1 MKVFKRILIGLIILL
16 LALAVIYFLGPKLER
31 PQFAQDLPE
40 IPADIITLESW
51 VNDRELSN
59 SNIKPNNQAQVIW
72 FDEKLNP
79 TEYSVVY
86 LHGFGASHQEGFPVH
101 RNLADSLE
109 ANLYLARQI
118 GHGLSSENSFKG
130 ITAESYMMS
139 AMEALSI
146 GQLLGEKVIL
156 IGTSTGA
163 AQAIWLAAQFPDQ
176 VEALILYSPYIALK
190 NSSNEK
196 LVLGPWG
203 TTFTEWVMG
212 GEVNQEIRPDSVAAY
227 WSEYYHLDAYFA
239 LFSMIHESMQA
250 KTFEK
255 VNCPVFMAYYYKDEE
270 NQDEVVSVP
279 AMKEMFEYLPNEHKK
294 AIAFPNTGDHVIA
307 SELRSKDW
315 LGVRDSSWVFI
326 KEVVLNTN

>member
-40 IPADIITLESW
+40 IPADFITLESW

>member
-1 MKVFKRILIGLIILL
+1 MKVFKRIFIGLIILIVTV
-16 LALAVIYFLGPKLER
+16 AVIYFLGPKLER

-40 IPADIITLESW
+40 IPVDIITLESW
-51 VNDRELSN
+51 VNEREQSN
-59 SNIKPNNQAQVIW
+59 PNIKPNNQAQVIW
-72 FDEKLNP
+72 FDDKLNP

-86 LHGFGASHQEGFPVH
+86 LHGFGASHQEGYPVH
-101 RNLADSLE
+101 KNLADSLK

-146 GQLLGEKVIL
+146 GRILGEKIIL

-163 AQAIWLAAQFPDQ
+163 AQAIWLAAQFPDE
-176 VEALILYSPYIALK
+176 VEALILYSPYISLK
-190 NSSNEK
+190 NSSDEK

-203 TTFTEWVMG
+203 TTFTKWVMG

-227 WSEYYHLDAYFA
+227 WSEYYHLDAYFS
-239 LFSMIHESMQA
+239 LFSMIHESMKA
-250 KTFEK
+250 ETFEK

-279 AMKEMFEYLPNEHKK
+279 AMKEMFEQLPSEQKK
-294 AIAFPNTGDHVIA
+294 AIAFPNTGNHVIA
-307 SELRSKDW
+307 SDLRSKDW

-326 KEVVLNTN
+326 KEVILDSN